1 LKYTLRQLEVFLATA
16 SQSNISRAAK
26 QLFMTQS
33 AASNALKGLEQHYDV
48 QLFDRIGKR
57 LQLNDQG
64 KLIRPQ
70 AEALLTQARELE
82 LVLQQQAED
91 GLLQVGATL
100 TIGNYLAVDLV
111 AQYTQLHPD
120 SQIKLHVENTESI
133 AAKVINFELD
143 IGLIEGEINH
153 PELDVIPWQ
162 DDALIVFCAPDHPLA
177 KNKKVSDQQL
187 LKAQWV
193 LREKGSGTR
202 QTFDRAMHGLLPQLD
217 ISLELQH
224 TEAIKRAVESKLGI
238 GCLSKVAL
246 HDAFAKGRLLP
257 LKTPTRNFSRQFY
270 FIIHRQ
276 KYRSVILKRWLEL
289 CIGSLAQLEK
299 EWPS

>member
-1 LKYTLRQLEVFLATA
+1 
-16 SQSNISRAAK
+16 
-26 QLFMTQS
+26 
-33 AASNALKGLEQHYDV
+33 
-48 QLFDRIGKR
+48 
-57 LQLNDQG
+57 
-64 KLIRPQ
+64 
-70 AEALLTQARELE
+70 
-82 LVLQQQAED
+82 VLQQQAED
-91 GLLQVGATL
+91 GLLQVGASL

-111 AQYTQLHPD
+111 AKYIQLHPD
-120 SQIKLHVENTESI
+120 SQIKLQVENSEGI

-153 PELDVIPWQ
+153 PELDVIPWK
-162 DDALIVFCAPDHPLA
+162 DDELIVFCAPEHPLA
-177 KNKKVSDQQL
+177 KNNKINDQQL
-187 LKAQWV
+187 LQAQWV

-270 FIIHRQ
+270 FIIHRK
-276 KYRSVILKRWLEL
+276 KYRSVILNRWLEL
-289 CIGSLAQLEK
+289 CIASLV
-299 EWPS
+299 

>member
-1 LKYTLRQLEVFLATA
+1 MKYTLRQLEVFLATA
-16 SQSNISRAAK
+16 SHCNISRAAE

-33 AASNALKGLEQHYDV
+33 AASNALKGLEQHYDMK
-48 QLFDRIGKR
+48 LFDRIGKR

-70 AEALLTQARELE
+70 AEALLAQARELE
-82 LVLQQQAED
+82 LTLLQQAEN
-91 GLLQVGATL
+91 GLLQVGATM

-111 AQYTQLHPD
+111 AEYGRLHPD
-120 SQIKLHVENTESI
+120 SQIKLQVENTESI
-133 AAKVINFELD
+133 AAKVVNFELD
-143 IGLIEGEINH
+143 VGLIEGELNN

-162 DDALIVFCAPDHPLA
+162 NDELVVFCAPDHPFA
-177 KNKKVSDQQL
+177 KIGKINDEQL
-187 LKAQWV
+187 LQAQWV

-202 QTFDRAMHGLLPQLD
+202 QTFDRAMHGLLPQLN

-238 GCLSKVAL
+238 GCLSRVAL
-246 HDAFAKGRLLP
+246 HDAFEKGRLIP
-257 LKTPTRNFSRQFY
+257 LTTPTRDFSRQFY

-276 KYRSVILKRWLEL
+276 KYRSVSMQRWLQL
-289 CIGSLAQLEK
+289 CVESVA
-299 EWPS
+299 

>member
-1 LKYTLRQLEVFLATA
+1 MNIRVILKYTLRQLEVFLATA
-16 SQSNISRAAK
+16 SHCNISRAAD

-48 QLFDRIGKR
+48 KLFDRIGKR

-64 KLIRPQ
+64 RLIRPQ

-82 LVLQQQAED
+82 LVLQQQAEN

-111 AQYTQLHPD
+111 AKYTRLHPD
-120 SQIKLHVENTESI
+120 SQIKLQVENTESI

-153 PELDVIPWQ
+153 PDLDVIRWQ
-162 DDALIVFCAPDHPLA
+162 DDELMVFCAPDHPLA
-177 KNKKVSDQQL
+177 TIQKVDDDHL
-187 LKAQWV
+187 LQAQWV

-246 HDAFAKGRLLP
+246 HDAFTKGRLLP
-257 LKTPTRNFSRQFY
+257 LKTPTRNFERQFY

-289 CIGSLAQLEK
+289 CISSLA
-299 EWPS
+299 

>member
-1 LKYTLRQLEVFLATA
+1 
-16 SQSNISRAAK
+16 
-26 QLFMTQS
+26 MTQS

-48 QLFDRIGKR
+48 MLFDRIGKR

-70 AEALLTQARELE
+70 AEALLAQARELE
-82 LVLQQQAED
+82 LLLQQQAEN

-111 AQYTQLHPD
+111 AEYTRLHPD
-120 SQIKLHVENTESI
+120 SQIKLQVENTESI
-133 AAKVINFELD
+133 TAKVINFEID

-153 PELDVIPWQ
+153 PELDVTPWQ
-162 DDALIVFCAPDHPLA
+162 DDELIVFCAPDHPLA
-177 KNKKVSDQQL
+177 AIQRINDEHL

-224 TEAIKRAVESKLGI
+224 TEAIKRAVESNLGI

-246 HDAFAKGRLLP
+246 HDAFVKGRLLP
-257 LKTPTRNFSRQFY
+257 LKTPTRDFKRQFY
-270 FIIHRQ
+270 FIVHRQ

-289 CIGSLAQLEK
+289 CVRSVA
-299 EWPS
+299 

>member
-16 SQSNISRAAK
+16 SHSNISRAAG

-48 QLFDRIGKR
+48 KLFDRIGKR

-70 AEALLTQARELE
+70 AEALLAQARELE
-82 LVLQQQAED
+82 LLLQQQAEN
-91 GLLQVGATL
+91 GLLQVGASL
-100 TIGNYLAVDLV
+100 TIGNYLAVGLV
-111 AQYTQLHPD
+111 AEYTRLHPL
-120 SQIKLHVENTESI
+120 SQIKLQVENTESI
-133 AAKVINFELD
+133 AAKVINFEID
-143 IGLIEGEINH
+143 IGLIEGEINL
-153 PELDVIPWQ
+153 PELDVTSWQ
-162 DDALIVFCAPDHPLA
+162 DDELIVFCAPDHPLA
-177 KNKKVSDQQL
+177 AIQRINDEHL
-187 LKAQWV
+187 LGAQWV

-246 HDAFAKGRLLP
+246 HDAFEKGRLLP
-257 LKTPTRNFSRQFY
+257 LKTPTRNFKRQFY

-289 CIGSLAQLEK
+289 CVNSLA
-299 EWPS
+299 

>member
-1 LKYTLRQLEVFLATA
+1 MKYTLRQLEVFLVTA
-16 SQSNISRAAK
+16 SHCNISRAAE
-26 QLFMTQS
+26 QLHMTQS

-48 QLFDRIGKR
+48 KLFDRVGKR

-64 KLIRPQ
+64 RLVRPQ
-70 AEALLTQARELE
+70 AEALLAQALELE
-82 LVLQQQAED
+82 LILQQQAEN

-100 TIGNYLAVDLV
+100 TIGNYMAVDLV
-111 AQYTQLHPD
+111 AKYTRLHPD
-120 SQIKLHVENTESI
+120 SQIKLQVENTEKI

-153 PELDVIPWQ
+153 AELDVIPWQ
-162 DDALIVFCAPDHPLA
+162 DDELIVFCAPDHPLA
-177 KNKKVSDQQL
+177 TTRKINDEHLSE
-187 LKAQWV
+187 AQWV

-202 QTFDRAMHGLLPQLD
+202 QTFDRAMHGLLPQLN

-246 HDAFAKGRLLP
+246 HDAFEKGRLVP
-257 LKTPTRNFSRQFY
+257 LKTPSRNFERQFY

-289 CIGSLAQLEK
+289 CIGSLD
-299 EWPS
+299 

>member
-33 AASNALKGLEQHYDV
+33 AASNSLKGLEQHYDV
-48 QLFDRIGKR
+48 KLFDRIGKR

-91 GLLQVGATL
+91 GLLQVGASL
-100 TIGNYLAVDLV
+100 TIGNYLAVDLM
-111 AQYTQLHPD
+111 AKYIQLHPD
-120 SQIKLHVENTESI
+120 SQIKLQVENSEGI

-162 DDALIVFCAPDHPLA
+162 GDELIVFCAPDHPLA
-177 KNKKVSDQQL
+177 NNQKVNDQQL
-187 LKAQWV
+187 LQAQWV

-276 KYRSVILKRWLEL
+276 KYRSVILNRWLEL
-289 CIGSLAQLEK
+289 CVASLV
-299 EWPS
+299 

>member
-1 LKYTLRQLEVFLATA
+1 MKYTLRQLEVFLATA

-48 QLFDRIGKR
+48 KLFDRIGKR

-91 GLLQVGATL
+91 GLLQVGASL

-111 AQYTQLHPD
+111 AKYIQLHPD
-120 SQIKLHVENTESI
+120 SQIKLQVENSEGI

-153 PELDVIPWQ
+153 PELDVIPWK
-162 DDALIVFCAPDHPLA
+162 DDELIVFCAPEHPLA
-177 KNKKVSDQQL
+177 KNNKINDQQL
-187 LKAQWV
+187 LQAQWV

-270 FIIHRQ
+270 FIIHRK
-276 KYRSVILKRWLEL
+276 KYRSVILNRWLEL
-289 CIGSLAQLEK
+289 CIASLV
-299 EWPS
+299 

>member
-1 LKYTLRQLEVFLATA
+1 MKFTLRQLEVFLATA
-16 SQSNISRAAK
+16 SHCNISRAAQ

-48 QLFDRIGKR
+48 KLFDRVGKR

-64 KLIRPQ
+64 RLVRPQ
-70 AEALLTQARELE
+70 AEALLAQARELE
-82 LVLQQQAED
+82 LLLQQQAEN

-100 TIGNYLAVDLV
+100 TIGNYIAVDLM
-111 AQYTQLHPD
+111 ASYSRLHPD
-120 SQIKLHVENTESI
+120 SQIKLQVENTQSI

-143 IGLIEGEINH
+143 VGLIEGELNH
-153 PELDVIPWQ
+153 AELDVIPWQ
-162 DDALIVFCAPDHPLA
+162 DDELIVFCAPDHPLA
-177 KNKKVSDQQL
+177 PSLQLGDEQL
-187 LKAQWV
+187 LQAQWV

-238 GCLSKVAL
+238 GCLSQVAL
-246 HDAFAKGRLLP
+246 QDAFAKGRLIP
-257 LKTPTRNFSRQFY
+257 LVTPTRDFSRQFY

-276 KYRSVILKRWLEL
+276 KYRSVSMQRWLQL
-289 CIGSLAQLEK
+289 CVDSVVK
-299 EWPS
+299 EVAD

>member
-1 LKYTLRQLEVFLATA
+1 
-16 SQSNISRAAK
+16 
-26 QLFMTQS
+26 
-33 AASNALKGLEQHYDV
+33 
-48 QLFDRIGKR
+48 
-57 LQLNDQG
+57 
-64 KLIRPQ
+64 
-70 AEALLTQARELE
+70 
-82 LVLQQQAED
+82 
-91 GLLQVGATL
+91 VGASL

-111 AQYTQLHPD
+111 AKYIQLHPD
-120 SQIKLHVENTESI
+120 SQIKLQVENSEGI

-153 PELDVIPWQ
+153 PELDVIPWK
-162 DDALIVFCAPDHPLA
+162 DDELIVFCAPEHSLA
-177 KNKKVSDQQL
+177 KNNKINDQQL
-187 LKAQWV
+187 LQAQWV

-270 FIIHRQ
+270 FIIHRK
-276 KYRSVILKRWLEL
+276 KYRSVILNRWLEL
-289 CIGSLAQLEK
+289 CIASLV
-299 EWPS
+299 

>member
-16 SQSNISRAAK
+16 SHCNISRAAD

-33 AASNALKGLEQHYDV
+33 AASNALKGLEQHYDMK
-48 QLFDRIGKR
+48 LFDRIGKR

-64 KLIRPQ
+64 KLVRPQ
-70 AEALLTQARELE
+70 AEALLAQAQELE
-82 LVLQQQAED
+82 LTLLQQAEN

-100 TIGNYLAVDLV
+100 TIGNYLAVDLM
-111 AQYTQLHPD
+111 AKYTSLHPD
-120 SQIKLHVENTESI
+120 SQIKLQVENTEGI
-133 AAKVINFELD
+133 ARKVINFELD
-143 IGLIEGEINH
+143 VGLIEGELNH

-162 DDALIVFCAPDHPLA
+162 DDELIVFCAPDHPLA
-177 KNKKVSDQQL
+177 SVNNIRDEHL
-187 LKAQWV
+187 LEAQWV

-202 QTFDRAMHGLLPQLD
+202 QTFDRAMHGLLPQLKID
-217 ISLELQH
+217 LELQH

-246 HDAFAKGRLLP
+246 RDAFAKGRLLP
-257 LKTPTRNFSRQFY
+257 LKTATRDFSRKFY

-276 KYRSVILKRWLEL
+276 KFRSVSLKRWLEL
-289 CIGSLAQLEK
+289 CVDSLH
-299 EWPS
+299 

>member
-16 SQSNISRAAK
+16 SHSNISRAAG

-48 QLFDRIGKR
+48 KLFDRIGKR

-70 AEALLTQARELE
+70 AEALLAQARELE
-82 LVLQQQAED
+82 LLLQQQAEN
-91 GLLQVGATL
+91 GLLQVGASL
-100 TIGNYLAVDLV
+100 TIGNYLAVGLV
-111 AQYTQLHPD
+111 AEYTRLHPD
-120 SQIKLHVENTESI
+120 SQIKLQVENTESI
-133 AAKVINFELD
+133 AAKVINFEID
-143 IGLIEGEINH
+143 IGLIEGEINL
-153 PELDVIPWQ
+153 PELDVTSWQ
-162 DDALIVFCAPDHPLA
+162 DDELIVFCAPDHSLA
-177 KNKKVSDQQL
+177 AVQMINDEHL
-187 LKAQWV
+187 LEAQWV

-246 HDAFAKGRLLP
+246 NDAFEKGRLLP
-257 LKTPTRNFSRQFY
+257 LKTPTRNFKRQFY

-289 CIGSLAQLEK
+289 CVNSLA
-299 EWPS
+299 

>member
-48 QLFDRIGKR
+48 KLFDRIGKR

-91 GLLQVGATL
+91 GLLQVGASL

-111 AQYTQLHPD
+111 AKYIQLHPD
-120 SQIKLHVENTESI
+120 SQIKLQVENSEGI

-153 PELDVIPWQ
+153 PELDVIPWK
-162 DDALIVFCAPDHPLA
+162 DDELIVFCAPEHSLA
-177 KNKKVSDQQL
+177 KNNKINDQQL
-187 LKAQWV
+187 LQAQWV

-270 FIIHRQ
+270 FIIHRK
-276 KYRSVILKRWLEL
+276 KYRSVILNRWLEL
-289 CIGSLAQLEK
+289 CIASLV
-299 EWPS
+299 

>member
-1 LKYTLRQLEVFLATA
+1 MKYTLRQLEVFLATA
-16 SQSNISRAAK
+16 SHCNISRAAE

-33 AASNALKGLEQHYDV
+33 AASNALKGIEQHYDMK
-48 QLFDRIGKR
+48 LFDRIGKR

-64 KLIRPQ
+64 KLVRPQ
-70 AEALLTQARELE
+70 AEALLAQARELE
-82 LVLQQQAED
+82 LTLRQQAEN
-91 GLLQVGATL
+91 GLLQVGATM

-111 AQYTQLHPD
+111 AEYGRLHPD
-120 SQIKLHVENTESI
+120 SQIKLQVENTESI
-133 AAKVINFELD
+133 TAKVLNFELD
-143 IGLIEGEINH
+143 IGLIEGELNH

-162 DDALIVFCAPDHPLA
+162 DDELIVFCAPDHPLA
-177 KNKKVSDQQL
+177 FIQNINDEHL
-187 LKAQWV
+187 LQAQWV

-202 QTFDRAMHGLLPQLD
+202 QTFDRAMHGLLPQLG

-246 HDAFAKGRLLP
+246 YDAFAKGRLLP
-257 LKTPTRNFSRQFY
+257 LKTPTRNFDRQFY

-289 CIGSLAQLEK
+289 CIGSLA
-299 EWPS
+299 

>member
-1 LKYTLRQLEVFLATA
+1 MKYTLRQLEVFLATA
-16 SQSNISRAAK
+16 SHCNISRAAE
-26 QLFMTQS
+26 QLFITQS
-33 AASNALKGLEQHYDV
+33 AASNALKGLEQHYDM

-64 KLIRPQ
+64 KLVRPQ
-70 AEALLTQARELE
+70 AEALLAQARELE
-82 LVLQQQAED
+82 LTLLQQAEN

-100 TIGNYLAVDLV
+100 TIGNYIAVGLM
-111 AQYTQLHPD
+111 AKYTSLHPD
-120 SQIKLHVENTESI
+120 SQIKLQVENTESI
-133 AAKVINFELD
+133 STRVINFELD
-143 IGLIEGEINH
+143 VGLIEGELNH

-162 DDALIVFCAPDHPLA
+162 DDELVVFCAPDHPLA
-177 KNKKVSDQQL
+177 KVGKINDEQL
-187 LKAQWV
+187 LQAQWV

-257 LKTPTRNFSRQFY
+257 LKTPTRDFSRQFY
-270 FIIHRQ
+270 FIIQRQ
-276 KYRSVILKRWLEL
+276 KYRSVSMQRWLQL
-289 CIGSLAQLEK
+289 CMESVV
-299 EWPS
+299 

>member
-16 SQSNISRAAK
+16 SHNNISRAAD

-48 QLFDRIGKR
+48 MLFDRIGKR

-82 LVLQQQAED
+82 LLLQQQAEN

-111 AQYTQLHPD
+111 AEYTRLHPD
-120 SQIKLHVENTESI
+120 SQIKLQVENTESI
-133 AAKVINFELD
+133 AAKVINFEID

-153 PELDVIPWQ
+153 PELDVTPWQ
-162 DDALIVFCAPDHPLA
+162 DDELIVFCAPDHPLA
-177 KNKKVSDQQL
+177 AIQRINNEHL
-187 LKAQWV
+187 LQAQWV

-246 HDAFAKGRLLP
+246 HDAFEKGRLLP
-257 LKTPTRNFSRQFY
+257 LKTPTRNFKRQFY

-289 CIGSLAQLEK
+289 CINSLT
-299 EWPS
+299 